1 MHLEPTARATRPAIP
16 ADVVRMSGFTLMELL
31 VTITIIAL
39 LAALLLPSVRLVRDG
54 ARRTV
59 CANNL
64 RQVGLGFGN
73 YQNENEGM
81 VPPPY
86 LKDAA
91 GTGNVNFQASIEAG
105 VAHYFWFGAL
115 VGSLEDGTNSSG
127 VAKANRVFTCPAGNF
142 PTPSAKGWGL
152 SYGYNFGGR
161 YRNDVIKATSDLE
174 VGYLPGMLKSPGS
187 WVLLAEHW
195 GANSAGSAWE
205 AWGTAPPYDASYKPM
220 SPPLRAGGASECLR
234 LSHSGS
240 SNYLFHD
247 LRVESLTP
255 WAKVN
260 KAQADAG
267 ASESAISP
275 NIWAGKE

>member
-1 MHLEPTARATRPAIP
+1 
-16 ADVVRMSGFTLMELL
+16 MELL

-39 LAALLLPSVRLVRDG
+39 LAALLLPSVRLVRDS
-54 ARRTV
+54 AKRTV
-59 CANNL
+59 CMNNL

-86 LKDAA
+86 LKDPL
-91 GTGNVNFQASIEAG
+91 GGITDRFQASVEAG
-105 VAHYFWFGAL
+105 VPHYFWYGAL

-142 PTPSAKGWGL
+142 PTPSSKGWGL

-161 YRNDVIKATSDLE
+161 YRSDVVKATNDMRC
-174 VGYLPGMLKSPGS
+174 GYLPATLRAPGS

-195 GANSAGSAWE
+195 GADAAGNPIE
-205 AWGTAPPYDASYKPM
+205 HWGTAPPYDASYKPM
-220 SPPLRAGGASECLR
+220 SPPLRAGGSEACLR
-234 LSHSGS
+234 LSHSGTS
-240 SNYLFHD
+240 TYLFHD
-247 LRVESLTP
+247 LRVESLAP

-267 ASESAISP
+267 ASEGSISP